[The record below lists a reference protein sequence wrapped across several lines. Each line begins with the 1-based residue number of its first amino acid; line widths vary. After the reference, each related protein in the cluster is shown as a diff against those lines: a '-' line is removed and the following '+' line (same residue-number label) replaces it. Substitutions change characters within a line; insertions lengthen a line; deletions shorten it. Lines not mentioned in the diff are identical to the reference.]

1 MSTQAASRPQRRL
14 VAVVTGGMSGI
25 GAATVERLRTEG
37 LAVLTMDRAAGA
49 DLSVD
54 VSSAEEVRAA
64 LGDVGDVD
72 VLVNSAG
79 IAGPNKPL
87 WDVTPE
93 EWDRTFSVNVSGTF
107 NTCRVLAP
115 GMRSRGWGR
124 IINVASIAGKEG
136 NPNLS
141 AYSASKAA
149 VIAMTKS
156 LGKELAISGVLVNAV
171 APTVIDTP
179 MNAATDAAV
188 LDYMVQRIPMGRT
201 GKPEEVA
208 ELIAWLSSDL
218 CSFSTG
224 AVYDVSG
231 GRATY

>member
-93 EWDRTFSVNVSGTF
+93 EWDRTFAVNVSGTF

-149 VIAMTKS
+149 VIALTKS
-156 LGKELAISGVLVNAV
+156 LGKELATSGVLVNAV
-171 APTVIDTP
+171 APAVIDTP

-201 GKPEEVA
+201 GRPEEVA